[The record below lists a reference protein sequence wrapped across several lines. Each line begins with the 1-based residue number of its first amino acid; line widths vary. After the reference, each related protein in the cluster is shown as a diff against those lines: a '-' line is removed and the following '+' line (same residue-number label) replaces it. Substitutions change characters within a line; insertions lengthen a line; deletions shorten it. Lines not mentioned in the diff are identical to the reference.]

1 MTKEELNRYKVIRQ
15 HMEGFI
21 TGGEAAKQFG
31 ISIRQV
37 FRLKKRVIREGE
49 LGVIHKNRGRKP
61 AHAIS
66 DELKQT
72 ILELYTSD
80 RYRNCNDHHFA
91 E

>member
-1 MTKEELNRYKVIRQ
+1 MKKEELNRYKVIRQ
-15 HMEGFI
+15 HMEGST
-21 TGGEAAKQFG
+21 TGGEAAELLG

-37 FRLKKRVIREGE
+37 YRLKKRVIREGE
-49 LGVIHKNRGRKP
+49 SGVIHKNKGRKP
-61 AHAIS
+61 AHATS